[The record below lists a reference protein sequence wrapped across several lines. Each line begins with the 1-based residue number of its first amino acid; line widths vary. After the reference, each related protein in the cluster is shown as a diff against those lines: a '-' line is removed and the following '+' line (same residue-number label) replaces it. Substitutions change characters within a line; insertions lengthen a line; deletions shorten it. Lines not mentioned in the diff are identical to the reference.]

1 MDRPKYCGQGIDR
14 LSVQVVLQ
22 LEHFRSVEQATVYE
36 FVKVGDERRAH
47 HIDGLWRVSRGEGGV
62 LELPI
67 SARQKR
73 NIVEDLL
80 DGGRDGE
87 RVQLPFALH
96 RLLMMQSEMANNPV
110 MN

>member
-1 MDRPKYCGQGIDR
+1 MNGPKHCGQGIDR

-22 LEHFRSVEQATVYE
+22 LEYFRSVEQATVDE
-36 FVKVGDERRAH
+36 FVKIGDERRAH
-47 HIDGLWRVSRGEGGV
+47 HIDGLRRVGRGEGGV
-62 LELPI
+62 LELPV
-67 SARQKR
+67 SVRQKR

-96 RLLMMQSEMANNPV
+96 RLLVMQSEMANNPV

>member
-1 MDRPKYCGQGIDR
+1 MDRPKHCGKRIDR

-22 LEHFRSVEQATVYE
+22 LEHFRSVEQATVDE
-36 FVKVGDERRAH
+36 FVKVGNERGAH
-47 HIDGLWRVSRGEGGV
+47 HIDGLRRVGRGEGGV
-62 LELPI
+62 LELPV
-67 SARQKR
+67 SVGEKR

-96 RLLMMQSEMANNPV
+96 CLLVMQSEMANNPV